1 MLSIGLQPS
10 KLIRKST
17 SLQRG
22 STYPGIHCTSPPP
35 RSLCWQVVLACDD
48 VDDVDNSGGD
58 VDEYDFD
65 DDGDDVLACAP
76 SSIVQSTAHECQGF
90 QSPSSPDKES
100 SFGWLG
106 GLKS

>member
-1 MLSIGLQPS
+1 M
-10 KLIRKST
+10 
-17 SLQRG
+17 
-22 STYPGIHCTSPPP
+22 
-35 RSLCWQVVLACDD
+35 VLACNDVADGDVDGDYSGVD
-48 VDDVDNSGGD
+48 VDDGGGD
-58 VDEYDFD
+58 GD